1 MIFGFQKNYET
12 YEEKQLENNH
22 QETAPSTELYSDNR
36 TDVRN
41 VREFKIIMITILKSL
56 WKRLIT

>member
-22 QETAPSTELYSDNR
+22 QETTPSTELYSDNR